1 MRYNKSM
8 EQRNI
13 RLPNGKILEVEF
25 KSGFLDK
32 IRESFCLTSDENVTD
47 EHIRMFFYGSLKTA
61 VNKKDKLLTP

>member
-1 MRYNKSM
+1 M

-32 IRESFCLTSDENVTD
+32 VREAFEIPFNSPVTD
-47 EHIRMFFYGSLKTA
+47 DHIRMFFYGSLKSA
-61 VNKKDKLLTP
+61 VETEDTPVRL

>member
-8 EQRNI
+8 EQRSI

-32 IRESFCLTSDENVTD
+32 VRESFDLTVDEKVTD
-47 EHIRMFFYGSLKTA
+47 EHIRMFFYGSLKS
-61 VNKKDKLLTP
+61 VLNKQEDVLTP

>member
-1 MRYNKSM
+1 M

-32 IRESFCLTSDENVTD
+32 IRESFSLESDAKVTD

-61 VNKKDKLLTP
+61 VEKDEMLTP

>member
-1 MRYNKSM
+1 M

-13 RLPNGKILEVEF
+13 KLPNGKILEVEF

-32 IRESFCLTSDENVTD
+32 VRETFEIPESNPVTD

-61 VNKKDKLLTP
+61 IDSKDTPVSL

>member
-32 IRESFCLTSDENVTD
+32 IRESFELSLDEKVTD
-47 EHIRMFFYGSLKTA
+47 DHIRMFFYGSLKNA
-61 VNKKDKLLTP
+61 AEKKDDILTP

>member
-1 MRYNKSM
+1 M

-32 IRESFCLTSDENVTD
+32 VREAFELPKDQPVTD
-47 EHIRMFFYGSLKTA
+47 DHIRMFFYGSLKSA
-61 VNKKDKLLTP
+61 VDIEDTPVSL